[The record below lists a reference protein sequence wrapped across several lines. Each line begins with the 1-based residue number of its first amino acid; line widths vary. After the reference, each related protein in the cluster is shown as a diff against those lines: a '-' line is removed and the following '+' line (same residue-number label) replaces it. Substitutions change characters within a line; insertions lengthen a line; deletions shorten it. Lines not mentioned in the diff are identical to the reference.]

1 MVAFTPLDSVPAA
14 ATIGDQIP
22 LALATLTAS
31 YPSADFDLVLS
42 ARRNGSAGAAA
53 DILALTFAGNPHA
66 GTLDFTAKTK
76 GDWGWSIR
84 ATQKSGTGSAIVE
97 QGTLQLKADAASGDT
112 AGHAERM
119 LTAIEALLEGK
130 AGKDVASYAIAGRSL
145 TRMTVDELMKWRS
158 HYRGE
163 VRKLRAAAA
172 GKSGKVITLARFS

>member
-22 LALATLTAS
+22 LSLSTLTAS
-31 YPSADFDLVLS
+31 YPSTDFDLVLS
-42 ARRNGSAGAAA
+42 MRRNGGADVAG
-53 DILALTFAGNPHA
+53 DKLTLTFTGNPHA
-66 GTLDFTAKTK
+66 GTLNLTSKTK

-84 ATQKSGTGSAIVE
+84 ATQKTGTGSAIVA
-97 QGTLQLKADAASGDT
+97 QGILQLNADPASADASS
-112 AGHAERM
+112 HSERM

-130 AGKDVASYAIAGRSL
+130 ATKDVASYAIAGRSL

-163 VRKLRAAAA
+163 VRKQRAQAA